1 MADFKETV
9 TLGAER
15 EGPGGLFWIAAG
27 AAGFVITVLFLS
39 VVAFL
44 GGPSALLMGFLFGAP
59 AGLLAGMAVYSAK
72 QRLRGWV
79 VLAIM
84 VTAIL
89 TTWFVLV
96 AIDTYHTYQTRGPTP
111 LF

>member
-1 MADFKETV
+1 MAELKETV
-9 TLGAER
+9 VLGAER
-15 EGPGGLFWIAAG
+15 EGPGSLFWIAAG

-44 GGPSALLMGFLFGAP
+44 AGPSALLLGCLFGVP
-59 AGLLAGMAVYSAK
+59 AGLLAGMAVYSAR

-89 TTWFVLV
+89 AAWFVLV
-96 AIDTYHTYQTRGPTP
+96 AIDTYHTYQTWGPTP